1 MTFQAHADVH
11 AFEFERTPVPFAASE
26 PSAAGAVFD
35 SRGELSVRLHPKH
48 ADGARE
54 VRVRYALHGA
64 AGAPV
69 VIVQGGISAD
79 RDAVTTAAGGD
90 GWWGAVAGS
99 GRAIDTR
106 GCRVLSIDWLE
117 LADLDGAHAVDST
130 DQADALA
137 AVLDALGLRRAHAF
151 VGSSYGAMV
160 GLAFAARHPQQLGHL
175 VAIAGA
181 HRAHPLSVA
190 VRNIQR
196 EVVRLGARLGDTDAG
211 LDLARRLAMTTY
223 RGEREFAERCAD
235 APVFEDGRFRFAEE
249 SWLRAAGA
257 RFVERFSAGRYLAL
271 SESIDLHRVEPEDV
285 RVPTTLVGITT
296 DRVVPLADL
305 CELQRR
311 CGAAAALHVID
322 SRYGHDAFLKED
334 AQISALLRDCEPLSS
349 PSRCPA
355 GAVRW

>member
-11 AFEFERTPVPFAASE
+11 ALEFERAPVPFAASE
-26 PSAAGAVFD
+26 PAAADAVPAA
-35 SRGELSVRLHPKH
+35 RGEVSVRLHPKY
-48 ADGARE
+48 ADGACE
-54 VRVRYALHGA
+54 ARVRYALHGA
-64 AGAPV
+64 ASAPV

-79 RDAVTTAAGGD
+79 RDVATAADGGA
-90 GWWGAVAGS
+90 GWWSAIAGP

-106 GCRVLSIDWLE
+106 RCRVLSIDWLE
-117 LADLDGAHAVDST
+117 RTDLDGARAVDSA

-137 AVLDALGLRRAHAF
+137 GVLDALGVQHVHAF

-160 GLAFAARHPQQLGHL
+160 GLAFAVRHPRRVGHL

-196 EVVRLGARLGDTDAG
+196 EVVRLGARLGDADAG

-235 APVFEDGRFRFAEE
+235 APVFADGRFQFAEE
-249 SWLRAAGA
+249 AWLKAAGA
-257 RFVERFSAGRYLAL
+257 SFVKRFDGARYLAL

-285 RVPTTLVGITT
+285 RVPTTLIGIST

-349 PSRCPA
+349 QSSCPA

>member
-11 AFEFERTPVPFAASE
+11 AFEFERAPVPFSVSE
-26 PSAAGAVFD
+26 LPVVDGIVD
-35 SRGELSVRLHPKH
+35 VRGELSVRLHPVH
-48 ADGARE
+48 ADGACE
-54 VRVRYALHGA
+54 ARVRYALHGA

-79 RDAVTTAAGGD
+79 RDAVTSAGGGA
-90 GWWGAVAGS
+90 GWWSAIAGAD
-99 GRAIDTR
+99 RAIDTR
-106 GCRVLSIDWLE
+106 RFRVLSIDW
-117 LADLDGAHAVDST
+117 LADLDGAHAVDSA
-130 DQADALA
+130 DQSDVLA

-160 GLAFAARHPQQLGHL
+160 GLAFAARHPQRLGHL

-190 VRNIQR
+190 LRNIQR
-196 EVVRLGARLGDTDAG
+196 EIVRLGTRLGDTDAG

-249 SWLRAAGA
+249 SWLKAAGA
-257 RFVERFSAGRYLAL
+257 RFVQRFSAERYLAL
-271 SESIDLHRVEPEDV
+271 SESIDLHRVEPQDV
-285 RVPTTLVGITT
+285 RVPTTLIGIST

-311 CGAAAALHVID
+311 CGAAATLHVVD

-334 AQISALLRDCEPLSS
+334 AQISALLRDCEPLSGQ
-349 PSRCPA
+349 SRCPA

>member
-1 MTFQAHADVH
+1 MTFQVHADVH
-11 AFEFERTPVPFAASE
+11 AFEFERAPVPFAASE
-26 PSAAGAVFD
+26 PPAVDATLD
-35 SRGELSVRLHPKH
+35 SRGELSIRLHPKH
-48 ADGARE
+48 ADGTRE
-54 VRVRYALHGA
+54 LRVRYALHGA

-79 RDAVTTAAGGD
+79 RHVVTTADGGA
-90 GWWGAVAGS
+90 GWWSAIVGP

-106 GCRVLSIDWLE
+106 GCRVLSIDWVE
-117 LADLDGAHAVDST
+117 LADLGGAHAVDSA

-137 AVLDALGLRRAHAF
+137 AVLDALGLRRARAF

-160 GLAFAARHPQQLGHL
+160 GLAFAARHPQRIGHL

-196 EVVRLGARLGDTDAG
+196 EVVRLGARLGDAAAG

-235 APVFEDGRFRFAEE
+235 APVFADGRFQFAEE
-249 SWLRAAGA
+249 AWLKAAGA
-257 RFVERFSAGRYLAL
+257 SFVQRFDGARYLAL

-285 RVPTTLVGITT
+285 RVPTTLIGIST

-334 AQISALLRDCEPLSS
+334 AQISALISETFTLIGN
-349 PSRCPA
+349 A
-355 GAVRW
+355 T

>member
-1 MTFQAHADVH
+1 MTFQTQADVH
-11 AFEFERTPVPFAASE
+11 AFEFERAAVPFAASE
-26 PSAAGAVFD
+26 SAAAPVPAAEEH
-35 SRGELSVRLHPKH
+35 GELSVQLRPRYGDHTS
-48 ADGARE
+48 R

-69 VIVQGGISAD
+69 VIVQGGISAS
-79 RDAVTTAAGGD
+79 RDVVATAAGAA
-90 GWWGAVAGS
+90 GWWSAIAGP

-117 LADLDGAHAVDST
+117 RADLDGARAVDSA

-137 AVLDALGLRRAHAF
+137 AVLDALGVLRVRAF

-160 GLAFAARHPQQLGHL
+160 GLAFAARHAQRLGHL

-196 EVVRLGARLGDTDAG
+196 EVVRLGARLGDADAG

-223 RGEREFAERCAD
+223 RSEREFAERCAE
-235 APVFEDGRFRFAEE
+235 APVFADGRFRFAEE
-249 SWLRAAGA
+249 AWLEAAGA
-257 RFVERFSAGRYLAL
+257 SFVKRFDGSRYLAL
-271 SESIDLHRVEPEDV
+271 SESIDLHRVEPEAV
-285 RVPTTLVGITT
+285 RVPTTLIGIST
-296 DRVVPLADL
+296 DRIVPLADL

-334 AQISALLRDCEPLSS
+334 AQISALLSETLNLIGNRT
-349 PSRCPA
+349 
-355 GAVRW
+355 

>member
-11 AFEFERTPVPFAASE
+11 AFEFERATAPFAGSGTPAVDPVPE
-26 PSAAGAVFD
+26 T
-35 SRGELSVRLHPKH
+35 RGELSVRLHPKY
-48 ADGARE
+48 ADDACAA
-54 VRVRYALHGA
+54 RVRYALYGA
-64 AGAPV
+64 ADAPT
-69 VIVQGGISAD
+69 VIVQGGISAN
-79 RDAVTTAAGGD
+79 RDVTAAADGGA
-90 GWWGAVAGS
+90 GWWSAIVGP

-106 GCRVLSIDWLE
+106 GWRVLSIDWLE
-117 LADLDGAHAVDST
+117 RADLTGARAVDSA

-137 AVLDALGLRRAHAF
+137 AVLDALGLHRACAF

-160 GLAFAARHPQQLGHL
+160 GLAFAARHPQRVGHL

-196 EVVRLGARLGDTDAG
+196 EIVRLGARFGDAEAG

-235 APVFEDGRFRFAEE
+235 APVFADGRFQFAEE
-249 SWLRAAGA
+249 AWLKAAGA
-257 RFVERFSAGRYLAL
+257 SFVKRFDGARYLAL

-285 RVPTTLVGITT
+285 RVPATLIGIST

-349 PSRCPA
+349 QSRCPA

>member
-1 MTFQAHADVH
+1 MTFQAHTDVH
-11 AFEFERTPVPFAASE
+11 AFEFERVPIPFDAAE
-26 PSAAGAVFD
+26 PPAADGIVD
-35 SRGELSVRLHPKH
+35 VRGEVPVRLHPAH
-48 ADGARE
+48 ADGSCEA
-54 VRVRYALHGA
+54 RVRYALHGA

-79 RDAVTTAAGGD
+79 RDVVASAGGD
-90 GWWGAVAGS
+90 VGWWGAIAGE

-106 GCRVLSIDWLE
+106 RFRVLSIDWLE
-117 LADLDGAHAVDST
+117 LADLDGAHAVDSA

-137 AVLDALGLRRAHAF
+137 AVLGALGLGRAHAF

-160 GLAFAARHPQQLGHL
+160 GLAFAARHPQRLGHL

-190 VRNIQR
+190 LRNIQR

-249 SWLRAAGA
+249 SWLKAAGA
-257 RFVERFSAGRYLAL
+257 RFVQRFSAERYLAL

-285 RVPTTLVGITT
+285 RVPTTLIGIST

-311 CGAAAALHVID
+311 CGAAATLHVVD

-349 PSRCPA
+349 QSRCPA

>member
-1 MTFQAHADVH
+1 MTFQTQADVH
-11 AFEFERTPVPFAASE
+11 AFEFERASVGFAPCELPVADEIVDIRA
-26 PSAAGAVFD
+26 
-35 SRGELSVRLHPKH
+35 ELPIRLNPKH

-64 AGAPV
+64 VDAPV
-69 VIVQGGISAD
+69 AIVQGGISAN
-79 RDAVTTAAGGD
+79 RDVVTTASGSA
-90 GWWGAVAGS
+90 GWWNAFVGP
-99 GRAIDTR
+99 GRALDTR
-106 GCRVLSIDWLE
+106 KLRVLSIDWLD
-117 LADLDGAHAVDST
+117 LADLGDARAVDSA

-137 AVLDALGLRRAHAF
+137 AVLDALRVRHAHAF

-160 GLAFAARHPQQLGHL
+160 GLAFAVRHPQRLGHL

-196 EVVRLGARLGDTDAG
+196 EVVRLGARLGDADAG

-235 APVFEDGRFRFAEE
+235 APVFEEGRFRFAEE
-249 SWLRAAGA
+249 PWLKAAGA
-257 RFVERFSAGRYLAL
+257 SFVQRFDGDRYLAL
-271 SESIDLHRVEPEDV
+271 SESIDLHRIEPEELH
-285 RVPTTLVGITT
+285 VPTTLIGIST

-305 CELQRR
+305 CDLQRR

-322 SRYGHDAFLKED
+322 SRYGHDAFLKEE
-334 AQISALLRDCEPLSS
+334 AQVSALLSETFNSI
-349 PSRCPA
+349 
-355 GAVRW
+355 GN

>member
-1 MTFQAHADVH
+1 MTFQTQADVH
-11 AFEFERTPVPFAASE
+11 AFEFDRAPPPFAASE
-26 PSAAGAVFD
+26 PASTLVLAD
-35 SRGELSVRLHPKH
+35 ERGEVSVQLRLRH
-48 ADGARE
+48 ADRTGQ
-54 VRVRYALHGA
+54 VRVRYTLHGA
-64 AGAPV
+64 AGAPT
-69 VIVQGGISAD
+69 VIVQGGISAS
-79 RDAVTTAAGGD
+79 RDVVTTADGAA
-90 GWWGAVAGS
+90 GWWSAIAGP

-106 GCRVLSIDWLE
+106 RYRVLSIDWLE
-117 LADLDGAHAVDST
+117 RADLDGARAVDSA

-137 AVLDALGLRRAHAF
+137 AVLDALGVPRVRAF

-160 GLAFAARHPQQLGHL
+160 GLAFAARHAQRLDHL

-196 EVVRLGARLGDTDAG
+196 EVVRLGARLGDADAG

-235 APVFEDGRFRFAEE
+235 APVFADGRFRFAEE
-249 SWLRAAGA
+249 AWLEAAGA
-257 RFVERFSAGRYLAL
+257 SFVKRFDGARYLAL
-271 SESIDLHRVEPEDV
+271 SESIDLHRVEPEAV
-285 RVPTTLVGITT
+285 RVPTTLIGIST

-305 CELQRR
+305 CDLQRR

-334 AQISALLRDCEPLSS
+334 AQISALLSETLNLIGNRT
-349 PSRCPA
+349 
-355 GAVRW
+355 